1 MLENGWIT
9 AIVLGSALLV
19 LVLFLLIW
27 YFYFKRRVASQSIVF
42 NQIDQFP
49 TVMVKPK
56 SQEPPLPLPLPDWT
70 ATNTHTTRHSR
81 NSLIEFIEYRAPDS
95 KLSNI
100 SEGVEIEDAGSDS
113 DADTETQARLTNPL
127 TNPLTNSE
135 RWDSLVNRLDQERR
149 ELETKELMTDRI

>member
-27 YFYFKRRVASQSIVF
+27 YFYFKRRTSTSQSIVF
-42 NQIDQFP
+42 NQIEQFP
-49 TVMVKPK
+49 SIMVK
-56 SQEPPLPLPLPDWT
+56 SQQPDPPLPDWDAFDT
-70 ATNTHTTRHSR
+70 SNVSR
-81 NSLIEFIEYRAPDS
+81 NSKNSLIEFIEYRAPDS

-100 SEGVEIEDAGSDS
+100 SEGVEIEDVGSDS
-113 DADTETQARLTNPL
+113 DADMETQARLTNPI
-127 TNPLTNSE
+127 TNSE